1 MDSIKEI
8 EKKIIII
15 GGVPCIG
22 KSRVAKSLAKKLD
35 VNYISTDTIRSILR
49 TISNKKEYHSLHFF
63 INQKAE
69 LYLPNTSIKTIIE
82 DYINESKTVW
92 LGVKDIVKRNGDDD
106 IKIIEGVANLPVLC
120 KESRLKNIIPI
131 FLYFNKED
139 IIKKNLFNRGLWG
152 KSKKLK
158 EYELN
163 YLVEFNNYI
172 INSAKKYN
180 YRLVNVCPYKN
191 LQKRIL
197 DIIK

>member
-1 MDSIKEI
+1 MD
-8 EKKIIII
+8 KIILI

-22 KSRVAKSLAKKLD
+22 KSTVAKNIAKKI
-35 VNYISTDTIRSILR
+35 NIGYISTDTIRAILR

-69 LYLPNTSIKTIIE
+69 LYLPNTEIETIIQ
-82 DYINESKTVW
+82 DYINESQAVW
-92 LGVKDIVKRNGDDD
+92 LGIKNIIRRNGDDD

-120 KESRLKNIIPI
+120 KKSKLKNIMPI
-131 FLYFNKED
+131 FLYFDNED
-139 IIKKNLFNRGLWG
+139 IIRKNLFSRGLWG

-163 YLVEFNNYI
+163 YLIEFNKYI
-172 INSAKKYN
+172 IDSAKKYN
-180 YRLVNVCPYKN
+180 YQLVNVFPYKS